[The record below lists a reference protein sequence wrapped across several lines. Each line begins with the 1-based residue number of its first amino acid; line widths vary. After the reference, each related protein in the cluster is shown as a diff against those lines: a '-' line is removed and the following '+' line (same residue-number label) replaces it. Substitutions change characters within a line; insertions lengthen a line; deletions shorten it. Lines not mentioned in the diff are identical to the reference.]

1 MRKVEER
8 HRESQ
13 ERSRMEE
20 IFLEMLPPTSQHI
33 QSFFELFFVFAFSF
47 VLFLDDFM
55 MGNKKKIKLK
65 ININSN
71 NLFQRNVQG
80 ANNKIGS

>member
-8 HRESQ
+8 HQENQ

-55 MGNKKKIKLK
+55 MGNKKKIKL
-65 ININSN
+65 
-71 NLFQRNVQG
+71 
-80 ANNKIGS
+80 

>member
-1 MRKVEER
+1 
-8 HRESQ
+8 
-13 ERSRMEE
+13 MEE

-47 VLFLDDFM
+47 VLILDDFM
-55 MGNKKKIKLK
+55 MGNKKNKLK